1 MHGSRLPI
9 PARLT
14 KRTNGVMKRP
24 VLVVLAAVVTAVLTM
39 LGTGVAPTPRASAQT
54 DDGTP
59 VTTTENNCYE
69 IQIPRAANLD
79 ELKARVPLKYQNL
92 LTGRFYFIDY
102 GCEQVSVDDQTPAQR
117 MTASLVAAQL
127 ADPSGLYI
135 LAHATNNRQLAD
147 RYSDLGLPTNY
158 QPRTT
163 SSYKAGQP
171 DPDCCRPAMPD
182 VQVHWEIV
190 GKGPDHTIDAKTPS
204 RRKAQSPPA
213 QRSSGTRPTPVSNFS

>member
-1 MHGSRLPI
+1 
-9 PARLT
+9 
-14 KRTNGVMKRP
+14 
-24 VLVVLAAVVTAVLTM
+24 
-39 LGTGVAPTPRASAQT
+39 
-54 DDGTP
+54 
-59 VTTTENNCYE
+59 
-69 IQIPRAANLD
+69 
-79 ELKARVPLKYQNL
+79 
-92 LTGRFYFIDY
+92 
-102 GCEQVSVDDQTPAQR
+102 

-127 ADPSGLYI
+127 ADLYGLYI